1 MDPVSH
7 VVMGRAVIAAVE
19 RRAGERSL
27 PGLSLA
33 AIAGAL
39 VPDIDCVAMPMGWDV
54 YLRIH
59 QVGTHSIVGA
69 CALGGVVGLGIH
81 AVVRG
86 PSARWLAGSAAA
98 AALSHLLLDLI
109 SGATLA
115 VGWPFTSRRN
125 VLPLVTMAEPWLVAV
140 FVLAGAAMWWQRR
153 RLRHT
158 ACIAL
163 AAITLLLGV
172 KAVLYVRAMQVVA
185 ADPRFDAAA
194 PRAIEARSGSWGE
207 WVVFERDRDA
217 LRSWLV
223 GPARQVQALL
233 TRPRGRESSLVS
245 ASRTLDTVSN
255 FLSVHELTFAV
266 EHRLEEGA
274 IEILWSDLRFC
285 SGDPSAVDGIRCGLW
300 FGGIVDRAGR
310 PITQVVHVGHW
321 TQTRQPPR

>member
-185 ADPRFDAAA
+185 RPAVRRGGAT
-194 PRAIEARSGSWGE
+194 
-207 WVVFERDRDA
+207 RDRGPFGVLGGVGR
-217 LRSWLV
+217 LRTRSRCV
-223 GPARQVQALL
+223 AVVAGGTSAPGASPPDTT
-233 TRPRGRESSLVS
+233 TRPRVFARLGVTNARHRVEFSQRARADICGRAPPGGRRDRNPVVGS
-245 ASRTLDTVSN
+245 A
-255 FLSVHELTFAV
+255 FLL
-266 EHRLEEGA
+266 G
-274 IEILWSDLRFC
+274 
-285 SGDPSAVDGIRCGLW
+285 
-300 FGGIVDRAGR
+300 
-310 PITQVVHVGHW
+310 
-321 TQTRQPPR
+321 